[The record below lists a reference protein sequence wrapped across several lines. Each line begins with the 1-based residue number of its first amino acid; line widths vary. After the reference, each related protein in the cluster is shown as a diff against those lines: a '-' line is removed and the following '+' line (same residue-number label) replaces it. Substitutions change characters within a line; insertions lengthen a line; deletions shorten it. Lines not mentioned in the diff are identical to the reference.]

1 MEVNVKIADIVLKL
15 VFGIGLNESTQ
26 GTGQVWLAPS
36 LVSLRHTEL
45 KYAACCSDIKSVRE

>member
-1 MEVNVKIADIVLKL
+1 MNVKIADIVLKL